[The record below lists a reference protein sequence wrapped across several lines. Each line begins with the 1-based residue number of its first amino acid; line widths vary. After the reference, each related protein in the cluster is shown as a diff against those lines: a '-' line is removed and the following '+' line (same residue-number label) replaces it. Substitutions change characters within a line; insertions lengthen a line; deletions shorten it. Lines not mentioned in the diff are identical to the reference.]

1 MARPEKYKKH
11 KYRYV
16 YSGRVTKFSEAV
28 VKKLEEAFAV
38 GANVKQACYYAN
50 ISKQTYYNWIDEFP
64 ALLDR
69 FDDLRE
75 RLPLRA
81 LQNIAAEIEGIKTN
95 GNIGLSQWLLERRQS
110 SEYGEKLKIE
120 HDGEV
125 GGFHPEDEEARLR
138 LKEILKTNIAKR
150 WKDKKQNDE
159 NNTGKTTSV

>member
-16 YSGRVTKFSEAV
+16 YSGRVTKFSEEV

-50 ISKQTYYNWIDEFP
+50 ISKQSYYNWTNENP

-75 RLPLRA
+75 RLPLKA
-81 LQNIAAEIEGIKTN
+81 LQNIAVQIETA
-95 GNIGLSQWLLERRQS
+95 GNISLSQWILERRQS
-110 SEYGEKLKIE
+110 DEYGEKIKIE

-125 GGFHPEDEEARLR
+125 GGFHPEDEEARLK
-138 LKEILKTNIAKR
+138 LKEILKSNIAKR
-150 WKDKKQNDE
+150 WKDKKNQNE
-159 NNTGKTTSV
+159 NNTGKTTSI

>member
-16 YSGRVTKFSEAV
+16 YSGRMTKFSEEV

-50 ISKQTYYNWIDEFP
+50 ISRESYYNWVKENP

-75 RLPLRA
+75 RLPLKA
-81 LQNIAAEIEGIKTN
+81 LQNIAVQIETAA
-95 GNIGLSQWLLERRQS
+95 NIPLSQWILERRQS
-110 SEYGEKLKIE
+110 DEYGEKIKIE
-120 HDGEV
+120 HDGEL
-125 GGFHPEDEEARLR
+125 GGFHPEDEEARLK
-138 LKEILKTNIAKR
+138 LKEILKSNIAKR
-150 WKDKKQNDE
+150 WKDKKNQDE
-159 NNTGKTTSV
+159 NKTGKTTSI